1 MSYAPGDY
9 AKYHASPEEKKKR
22 AQRNAARAKMVKAG
36 RVKKGDGKHVD
47 HIKGTKAGNGVKN
60 LRVTS
65 AHKNLVKQ

>member
-1 MSYAPGDY
+1 MTYSKGDY
-9 AKYHASPEEKKKR
+9 AKYHASPVEIKKR

-47 HIKGTKAGNGVKN
+47 HVRGTAAGNGAKN

-65 AHKNLVKQ
+65 AHTNLVKQ